1 MSKEYTFEDLLEIV
15 KKLRGEGGCPWDME
29 QTHDSIKHN
38 IIEEGY
44 EFIEALKDG
53 DFSQMADESGDLL
66 LQVVF
71 HARIGEENGEYDIND
86 VISAVCKKLIHRH
99 PHVFGDV
106 SVKDSDEVLK
116 NWNKIKRDDR
126 GQKTVAQEMQG
137 VSKFIPSLMRA
148 QKIQGKAEKSGY
160 IFNEPPVA
168 VESIAN
174 MTNILSANED
184 KEIAEKYIGKMLFEL
199 VSVAKTHGVDAE
211 TALSRHI
218 NSFISEFEKYE
229 S

>member
-29 QTHDSIKHN
+29 QTHESIKHN

-44 EFIEALKDG
+44 ELIEALEEG
-53 DFSQMADESGDLL
+53 DFPKMADESGDLL

-71 HARIGEENGEYDIND
+71 HARIGEENGEYNIND

-99 PHVFGDV
+99 PHVFGGV
-106 SVKDSDEVLK
+106 SVKDSEEVLN
-116 NWNKIKRDDR
+116 NWNQIKRDDR
-126 GQKTVAQEMQG
+126 GQKTIAQDMQG
-137 VSKFIPSLMRA
+137 VSRFLPSLMRA

-174 MTNILSANED
+174 MTNILSSNED

-199 VSVAKTHGVDAE
+199 VSVAKAHGIDAE

-229 S
+229 F

>member
-29 QTHDSIKHN
+29 QTHESIKHN

-44 EFIEALKDG
+44 ELIEALEEG
-53 DFSQMADESGDLL
+53 DFFKMADESGDLL

-71 HARIGEENGEYDIND
+71 HARIGEENGEYNIND

-99 PHVFGDV
+99 PHVFGDI
-106 SVKDSDEVLK
+106 SVKDSEEVLN

-126 GQKTVAQEMQG
+126 GQKTIAQDMRG
-137 VSKFIPSLMRA
+137 VSRFLPSLMRA
-148 QKIQGKAEKSGY
+148 QKVQSKAEKSGY

-174 MTNILSANED
+174 MTNILSTNED

-199 VSVAKTHGVDAE
+199 VSVAKAHGVDAE

-218 NSFISEFEKYE
+218 NSFISEFGKYE

>member
-44 EFIEALKDG
+44 EFIEALEDG
-53 DFSQMADESGDLL
+53 DFSKMADESGDLL

-137 VSKFIPSLMRA
+137 VSKFLPAVMRA

-168 VESIAN
+168 V
-174 MTNILSANED
+174 
-184 KEIAEKYIGKMLFEL
+184 
-199 VSVAKTHGVDAE
+199 
-211 TALSRHI
+211 
-218 NSFISEFEKYE
+218 
-229 S
+229 

>member
-1 MSKEYTFEDLLEIV
+1 MSTQYKFEDLLDIV
-15 KKLRGEGGCPWDME
+15 EKLRGEGGCPWDME

-44 EFIEALKDG
+44 ELVEALEEA
-53 DFSQMADESGDLL
+53 DFAKMADESGDVL

-71 HARIGEENGEYDIND
+71 HAQIGKENGEYDIND
-86 VISAVCKKLIHRH
+86 VISAVCEKLIHRH

-116 NWNKIKRDDR
+116 NWNRIKRDDR
-126 GQKTVAQEMQG
+126 GQKTVAQDMQG
-137 VSKFIPSLMRA
+137 VSKFLPALMRA

-160 IFNEPPVA
+160 IFNEPSVSA
-168 VESIAN
+168 ENISN
-174 MTNILSANED
+174 MTSVLSGNED
-184 KEIAEKYIGKMLFEL
+184 KDVAEVYIGKMLFEL
-199 VSVAKTHGVDAE
+199 ISVAKAHGIDAE
-211 TALSRHI
+211 VALSRHI